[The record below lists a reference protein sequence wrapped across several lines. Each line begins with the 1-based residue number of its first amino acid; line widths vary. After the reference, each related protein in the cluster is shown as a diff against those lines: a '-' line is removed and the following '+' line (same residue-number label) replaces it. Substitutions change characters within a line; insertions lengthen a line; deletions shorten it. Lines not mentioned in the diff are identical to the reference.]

1 MGDAAMA
8 TSLHAGGRTSAR
20 IRARSL
26 APGERPSAVRYR
38 NPFFGEPIR
47 RMPVC
52 RRRSICVIV
61 PRALSRKV
69 PDDLRGPIL
78 APEAREEVPVAKKKT
93 SGGETGSGEKTGFWE
108 EVKSVLTPGAETDP
122 KPATK
127 LLEEDHKR
135 VRELFGRYEDTRDR
149 ATKKRIVDDITREL
163 TLHAKVEEE
172 IFYPRFLKRRG
183 DPQKMVRESFEEH
196 KVVETLLAELSKI
209 GPRDEQFDAKV
220 TVLQENVDHHAK
232 EEERDLFPEAEKLL
246 SKREL
251 ERMGAEMEDRK
262 EELLRGFEAAASRRR
277 GARKERGRATAR
289 RRTRGSS
296 SRGRARASTR
306 R

>member
-1 MGDAAMA
+1 MA
-8 TSLHAGGRTSAR
+8 
-20 IRARSL
+20 
-26 APGERPSAVRYR
+26 
-38 NPFFGEPIR
+38 
-47 RMPVC
+47 
-52 RRRSICVIV
+52 RRR
-61 PRALSRKV
+61 A
-69 PDDLRGPIL
+69 
-78 APEAREEVPVAKKKT
+78 
-93 SGGETGSGEKTGFWE
+93 SGRDSGTEEKTGFWE
-108 EVKSVLTPGAETDP
+108 EVKSVLTPGGDETDP

-135 VRELFGRYEDTRDR
+135 VRELFARYEDTRDR

-196 KVVETLLAELSKI
+196 KIVETLLAELSKI
-209 GPRDEQFDAKV
+209 GPHDEQFDAKV

-251 ERMGAEMEDRK
+251 EKMGAEMEDRK
-262 EELLRGFEAAASRRR
+262 DELLRGFETAASRRR
-277 GARKERGRATAR
+277 SARTARTGRATTPP
-289 RRTRGSS
+289 RTRGSS
-296 SRGRARASTR
+296 AARGRARASKR

>member
-1 MGDAAMA
+1 MA
-8 TSLHAGGRTSAR
+8 KKRTSDR
-20 IRARSL
+20 
-26 APGERPSAVRYR
+26 
-38 NPFFGEPIR
+38 
-47 RMPVC
+47 
-52 RRRSICVIV
+52 
-61 PRALSRKV
+61 
-69 PDDLRGPIL
+69 D
-78 APEAREEVPVAKKKT
+78 
-93 SGGETGSGEKTGFWE
+93 TGSGEKTGFWE
-108 EVKSVLTPGAETDP
+108 EVKAVLTPGDESDP
-122 KPATK
+122 KSATK
-127 LLEEDHKR
+127 LLVEDHKR

-172 IFYPRFLKRRG
+172 IFYPGFLKRRG

-196 KVVETLLAELSKI
+196 KIVETLLAELSKI

-277 GARKERGRATAR
+277 SAASASIELRAR
-289 RRTRGSS
+289 RLFI
-296 SRGRARASTR
+296 GRITSVS
-306 R
+306 